1 VEHGYANLQTLW
13 FTLIAVLWIGYFFLE
28 GFDFGVG
35 ISLPFVS
42 RDETDRRVVVATIGP
57 VWDGNEVWLI
67 TAGGAMF
74 AAFPMWYATLFSG
87 FYLALFLIL
96 IALILRGVAFE
107 FRRKS
112 SDPTWRKVWDLCIFW
127 GSLLPALLWGVGFS
141 NIVRGVPIDAAG
153 DYVGTFWD
161 LLNPYALLGGVTSLL
176 LFWTHG
182 AVFLGLKTDGEVRE
196 RSHHLANRIA
206 PLAALAVV
214 GWLAWTYVNAQNTN
228 NTGMVPGI
236 VPVAAMLAAF
246 AAAWLIHER
255 QEGWAFVATGLTI
268 VLIVATM
275 FLNLYPRVMPSSI
288 STDFDL
294 TIWNSSSSDMT
305 LRLMTIVALVFVPI
319 VVTYQAWTYWVFR
332 RRISRDD
339 FSEPVNPLDVL
350 LRKGGRSKGSDH
362 GDDEQEGTPLDKD
375 GAMEQQSSPGSG
387 TDPGKGTPA
396 GA

>member
-1 VEHGYANLQTLW
+1 
-13 FTLIAVLWIGYFFLE
+13 
-28 GFDFGVG
+28 
-35 ISLPFVS
+35 
-42 RDETDRRVVVATIGP
+42 VVVATIGP